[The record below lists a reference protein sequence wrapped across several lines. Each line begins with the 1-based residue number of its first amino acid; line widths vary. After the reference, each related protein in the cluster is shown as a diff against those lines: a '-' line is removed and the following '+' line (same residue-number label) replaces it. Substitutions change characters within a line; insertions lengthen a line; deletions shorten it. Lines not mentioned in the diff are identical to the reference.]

1 MLYPPSSANASPMA
15 GQPADDSLRQ
25 MFLEIAQRLYNGDDP
40 SDDPALLRQT
50 AAQLLEGVEKG
61 FGHALPDLEFGT
73 PDYDTLEELARN
85 VYHFSAAKN
94 YHELHDLS
102 LALRDGDRLRSFDE
116 FMLLA
121 DEITGKYN
129 INWLRSEYNQAV
141 AAAQCA
147 ARWNE
152 YSSRKD
158 IMPYLQYTAVMDG
171 NTREE
176 HAALNGVVKRIDDP
190 FWDKYYPPN
199 GWGCRCEAVQL
210 PGSHYRETPDT
221 DIHYPAVPKMFL
233 ANFGKSRMVFP
244 QGHPYYKRLP
254 KEQEHLLLEKSRA
267 EVRRILDNAEQYR
280 TLKANP
286 DYKDV
291 DFDWKT
297 GGLKATHVGH
307 KERDPMVDQLFFDNE
322 KLTSSD
328 LEKECQNILFRQ
340 GNSAILCDEGIV
352 RKRGIIDTALDMELN
367 GKMVDIASITKD
379 SPDYRNR
386 FIGKNKQIGAYNHL
400 PYVEE
405 KADTVCL
412 HFHDPKMYSAEKVT
426 NGYQGYLDCTY
437 SDPETG
443 EPRHLSI
450 KIKHV
455 ICTIN
460 EGDGRVEYFDFE

>member
-1 MLYPPSSANASPMA
+1 MA

-25 MFLEIAQRLYNGDDP
+25 LFLDIAQRLYNGDDP
-40 SDDPALLRQT
+40 SDDPTLLRQT

-116 FMLLA
+116 FMHLA

-129 INWLRSEYNQAV
+129 LNWLRSEYNQAV

-176 HAALNGVVKRIDDP
+176 HAALNGVVKRMDDP

-210 PGSHYRETPDT
+210 PGSYYRETPDT
-221 DIHYPAVPKMFL
+221 EIQYPAVPKMFL

-254 KEQEHLLLEKSRA
+254 KEQEHLLQEKSRA

-286 DYKDV
+286 MYKDV
-291 DFDWKT
+291 DFDWKI
-297 GGLKATHVGH
+297 GGLKATHKDHNFDKVGGQYELEAQRAEF
-307 KERDPMVDQLFFDNE
+307 KDGNKVIFGSE
-322 KLTSSD
+322 KGGVIGQKYIEGLWNDHSFEIGSS
-328 LEKECQNILFRQ
+328 L
-340 GNSAILCDEGIV
+340 G
-352 RKRGIIDTALDMELN
+352 T
-367 GKMVDIASITKD
+367 
-379 SPDYRNR
+379 
-386 FIGKNKQIGAYNHL
+386 GKNNIKGILNHCKDKEAEVAVIYFPKPELYSFERLKNGIKRYNGQTDHRFKEII
-400 PYVEE
+400 YIV
-405 KADTVCL
+405 DG
-412 HFHDPKMYSAEKVT
+412 KVKS
-426 NGYQGYLDCTY
+426 Y
-437 SDPETG
+437 
-443 EPRHLSI
+443 
-450 KIKHV
+450 K
-455 ICTIN
+455 
-460 EGDGRVEYFDFE
+460 

>member
-1 MLYPPSSANASPMA
+1 MA

-25 MFLEIAQRLYNGDDP
+25 LFLDIAQRLYNGDDP

-116 FMLLA
+116 FMHLA

-129 INWLRSEYNQAV
+129 LNWLRSEYNQAV
-141 AAAQCA
+141 AVAQCA
-147 ARWNE
+147 ARWND

-176 HAALNGVVKRIDDP
+176 HAALNGVVKRMDDP

-221 DIHYPAVPKMFL
+221 EIQYPAVPKMFL

-254 KEQEHLLLEKSRA
+254 KEQEHLLQEKSRA
-267 EVRRILDNAEQYR
+267 EVRRILDNAERYR
-280 TLKANP
+280 TLKADP
-286 DYKDV
+286 MYKDV

-340 GNSAILCDEGIV
+340 GDCAILCDEGV
-352 RKRGIIDTALDMELN
+352 ERTPGIIDASLDLELN
-367 GKMVDIASITKD
+367 GKRVDIASVTKECI
-379 SPDYRNR
+379 DYRNN
-386 FIGKNKQIGAYNHL
+386 ISGKNDQMGKFNHL

-405 KADTVCL
+405 KADTLCL
-412 HFHDPKMYSAEKVT
+412 HFHDPKMYNAEKVT
-426 NGYQGYLDCTY
+426 NGYQRYLNIECVDR
-437 SDPETG
+437 ETG
-443 EPRHLSI
+443 LSRPI
-450 KIKHV
+450 HAQVKHV

-460 EGDGRVEYFDFE
+460 EGNGRVEYFDFE

>member
-25 MFLEIAQRLYNGDDP
+25 LFLDIAQRLYNGDDP

-116 FMLLA
+116 FMHLA
-121 DEITGKYN
+121 DEITGKYT

-210 PGSHYRETPDT
+210 PGSHYRETSDT
-221 DIHYPAVPKMFL
+221 EIQYPAVPKMFL

-267 EVRRILDNAEQYR
+267 EVRRILDNAEQYKA
-280 TLKANP
+280 LKANS

-291 DFDWKT
+291 DFEWKN
-297 GGLKATHVGH
+297 GGVKATHIGH
-307 KERDPMVDQLFFDNE
+307 NGTHPNDKQRFFGN
-322 KLTSSD
+322 LSNSD
-328 LEKECQNILFRQ
+328 LEIECQNILFRK
-340 GNSAILCDEGIV
+340 GNSAILCDEGIE
-352 RKRGIIDTALDMELN
+352 RTRGIRDTALDLELN
-367 GKMVDIASITKD
+367 GKRVDIASITIHQD
-379 SPDYRNR
+379 DYGNR
-386 FIGKNKQIGAYNHL
+386 FLGKHDQIKKFNQL
-400 PYVEE
+400 PYITND
-405 KADTVCL
+405 ADTICL
-412 HFHDPKMYSAEKVT
+412 HFHDPEMYSAEKVS
-426 NGYQGYLDCTY
+426 NGYQHYKNFEYTD
-437 SDPETG
+437 SKTG
-443 EPRHLSI
+443 EKKHLTTR
-450 KIKHV
+450 IKHV
-455 ICTIN
+455 VCTIN
-460 EGDGRVEYFDFE
+460 KGDGIVETFDFD